1 MAGELPDK
9 MRFVGLT
16 EPGGPE
22 VLEIRTMPTPV
33 PLAHEVVIKVA
44 AAGINRPDILQRQG
58 KYPPPPGA
66 SPVLGLEVAGVV
78 AAKGK
83 DVTLNLGDAVCALV
97 PGGGY
102 AEYCLVPAV
111 QCLSIPRGLS
121 ALQAGGIPET
131 FFTVWANVFQIGGLQ
146 RGELFLVHGGASG
159 ACEWSASVHH
169 RRNGRKVR
177 KVRGARRGLR
187 LQL

>member
-1 MAGELPDK
+1 MPAEMPEK

-22 VLEIRTMPTPV
+22 VLEIRTMPTPQ
-33 PLAHEVVIKVA
+33 PRAHEVIIKVA

-58 KYPPPPGA
+58 KYPPPPDA
-66 SPVLGLEVAGVV
+66 SPIIGLEVAGVV

-83 DVTLNLGDAVCALV
+83 EVTLNVGDTVCALV

-102 AEYCLVPAV
+102 AEYCQVPAV

-121 ALQAGGIPET
+121 VL
-131 FFTVWANVFQIGGLQ
+131 
-146 RGELFLVHGGASG
+146 
-159 ACEWSASVHH
+159 
-169 RRNGRKVR
+169 
-177 KVRGARRGLR
+177 
-187 LQL
+187 